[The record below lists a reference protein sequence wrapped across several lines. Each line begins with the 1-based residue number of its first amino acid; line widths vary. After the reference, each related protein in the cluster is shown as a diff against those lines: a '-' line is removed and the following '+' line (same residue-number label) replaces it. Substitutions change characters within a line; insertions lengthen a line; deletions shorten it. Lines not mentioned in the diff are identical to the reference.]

1 MTKSQVPSRH
11 DPSVCKSNKKKTMM
25 TKLLVIMALGFIA
38 MERRRSQQE
47 GVEVLVIT
55 TLGCVIGER
64 RRSR

>member
-1 MTKSQVPSRH
+1 
-11 DPSVCKSNKKKTMM
+11 VCKSKKKKTMM
-25 TKLLVIMALGFIA
+25 TKLHVIMALGFIA
-38 MERRRSQQE
+38 VERRRSQQE